1 MSGTDRL
8 IKLLGLLGSSHEG
21 EIVNAARQIEK
32 ERKGLGIAWS
42 DLLTTSHEALKKE
55 RDTYK
60 AALMKDDRTI
70 EELEKLVENLRQE
83 RDELISELST
93 LRNGTATMDFD
104 INTAFEI
111 LRKKPLP
118 KGIRNFVDSIE
129 HYFNERGGLTAKQRA
144 SLAKIYNYHR

>member
-8 IKLLGLLGSSHEG
+8 IKLLGLLGSFHEG

-32 ERKGLGIAWS
+32 ERKGLGIGWS

-55 RDTYK
+55 RDIYK

-93 LRNGTATMDFD
+93 LRNGTATVDFD

-111 LRKKPLP
+111 LCKKT
-118 KGIRNFVDSIE
+118 VA
-129 HYFNERGGLTAKQRA
+129 ERDQKFRG
-144 SLAKIYNYHR
+144 